1 MKSKGVQVSQ
11 SVLNQP
17 EAASVRGTRTY
28 HAASTRNDS
37 ARGTKVPKTRV
48 IVPIDQSWA
57 EPREKTSTGSVKAIT
72 KSEAPITVTR
82 RLQGHTARITVPT

>member
-1 MKSKGVQVSQ
+1 MKSKDVQVSQ

-17 EAASVRGTRTY
+17 KAVTVGGTRTY

-37 ARGTKVPKTRV
+37 ARGIEVFKTRM
-48 IVPIDQSWA
+48 IVSIDQSWA
-57 EPREKTSTGSVKAIT
+57 APREKTSNGRAKAIT

-82 RLQGHTARITVPT
+82 GLQGHTARITVPA